1 MCRIVFAL
9 GWHRRYSNAIG
20 WHRSKTYKANNAAYR
35 NRFDRYTAPPE
46 FKLRNT
52 GVFFGPF
59 FSRKDVF
66 SFYRIGNCKLMVV
79 RNLPSCFSHL
89 PTISPEAVN
98 WHNAHLTTHSAES
111 PTKLKRAFAPCTSVC
126 SLRPHETREPWVY
139 PCCLREPWVYPC
151 CSV

>member
-111 PTKLKRAFAPCTSVC
+111 PTKRANHGS
-126 SLRPHETREPWVY
+126 TRVACANHGFTRVAQSDFGGGWV
-139 PCCLREPWVYPC
+139 PITLQ
-151 CSV
+151 